1 MSEKA
6 FRGSITTDAMSGG
19 VSGNATPSASL
30 EGNNVLQ
37 GSLPKSA
44 ALAGSLPKQN
54 NIRGSVTYPEK
65 IYGKSAYEVA
75 VMNGFVGTETEWLES
90 LQGEDGYTPK
100 RGVDYY
106 TDSDKDELVTRVLN
120 SLPRAEEVS
129 V

>member
-6 FRGSITTDAMSGG
+6 FRGSITTDALSGG
-19 VSGNATPSASL
+19 VSGNAPPSASL

-37 GSLPKSA
+37 GSLPQSTS
-44 ALAGSLPKQN
+44 LRGSLPKQSS
-54 NIRGSVTYPEK
+54 IRGAVTYPEK

-75 VMNGFVGTETEWLES
+75 VMNGFEGTEEEWLES
-90 LQGEDGYTPK
+90 LQGEDGYTPQK
-100 RGVDYY
+100 GVDYF
-106 TDSDKDELVTRVLN
+106 TDADKSELVTRVLH

>member
-1 MSEKA
+1 MNEKA

-44 ALAGSLPKQN
+44 ALSGSLPKQT

-75 VMNGFVGTETEWLES
+75 VMNGFEGTEAEWLES
-90 LQGEDGYTPK
+90 LKGKTPK

-106 TDSDKDELVTRVLN
+106 TEEDKDELVSEVLN

>member
-6 FRGSITTDAMSGG
+6 FRGSISTDAVSGG
-19 VSGNATPSASL
+19 LSADATPSASL

-37 GSLPKSA
+37 GSLPKST
-44 ALAGSLPKQN
+44 ALTASLPKQTDL
-54 NIRGSVTYPEK
+54 RGAVTYPEK

-75 VMNGFVGTETEWLES
+75 VMNGFEGTEEEWLDS
-90 LQGEDGYTPK
+90 LKGENGYTPQK
-100 RGVDYY
+100 GVDYY
-106 TDSDKDELVTRVLN
+106 TEADKDELVTRVLN